1 MGILRDLLKKAGIP
15 DFQIVKYEKNVERE
29 IIIKQKVVMKNV
41 QVSANLPAYAAD
53 DRIISKADEFLKPG
67 IGYVRDD
74 LVYAESAMLAAKKE
88 QHDILREFRDCI
100 EPRYF
105 QAMIVAYAIINCE
118 DIGDWELAYSILDSL
133 VKAQGER
140 GRHVYNLCRSGY
152 MEGYFL
158 HELRKMKFE
167 SGNGGAYK
175 ARFKVF
181 FSTCV
186 ASFDFAI
193 WSNDLMNAGDI
204 QYQLRVRMKDRG
216 ITAVKVYGRGDANIE
231 KVRVGCASYLKE
243 DKEAQLEND
252 QPYRICNSPCCC
264 LSITKKVREPP
275 PGIFKKQGRKKRRR

>member
-29 IIIKQKVVMKNV
+29 LIVKQKIVLKNV
-41 QVSANLPAYAAD
+41 QLSVNLPAYAAD
-53 DRIISKADEFLKPG
+53 DRIIGKADEFLRPG

-74 LVYAESAMLAAKKE
+74 LVYAESAMLSAKKE

-105 QAMIVAYAIINCE
+105 QAMIVAYAVINCE
-118 DIGDWELAYSILDSL
+118 DIGDWELAYSMLANL
-133 VKAQGER
+133 VKAYQER
-140 GRHVYNLCRSGY
+140 GRHIYNLCRSGY

-175 ARFKVF
+175 ERFKVF

-186 ASFDFAI
+186 AFFDFAI
-193 WSNDLMNAGDI
+193 WSNDLMTSGQI
-204 QYQLRVRMKDRG
+204 KSQLRLRIKSRG
-216 ITAVKVYGRGDANIE
+216 IRAVKVYGRGDANVE
-231 KVRVGCASYLKE
+231 KVRRGVASYLEE

-252 QPYRICNSPCCC
+252 QRYRICNSSCCC
-264 LSITKKVREPP
+264 LSVTKKVREPP
-275 PGIFKKQGRKKRRR
+275 PGILKRQRKKKRRS